1 MILRTTLYS
10 PCLANLSNLSCKKLE
25 RGHKKKIRIDYILA
39 ITVRIMEKY
48 LYVQYV
54 DRNDYISIVFHKL
67 FPHNILREL
76 VNKSITITTK
86 ILLVYG
92 RDKISE

>member
-1 MILRTTLYS
+1 MYS
-10 PCLANLSNLSCKKLE
+10 PFLANLSNLSCKKLV

-48 LYVQYV
+48 QYVQYM

-67 FPHNILREL
+67 FSHNILTEL
-76 VNKSITITTK
+76 VHKSIMIKTK

-92 RDKISE
+92 

>member
-1 MILRTTLYS
+1 MYS
-10 PCLANLSNLSCKKLE
+10 PFLANLSNLSCKKLV

-48 LYVQYV
+48 QYIQYV

-67 FPHNILREL
+67 FSHNILTEL
-76 VNKSITITTK
+76 VHKSIMIKTK

-92 RDKISE
+92 

>member
-1 MILRTTLYS
+1 MQ
-10 PCLANLSNLSCKKLE
+10 KVGE
-25 RGHKKKIRIDYILA
+25 RSQEKIRIDYILA

-67 FPHNILREL
+67 FPHNILSEL
-76 VNKSITITTK
+76 VNKSITIKTK